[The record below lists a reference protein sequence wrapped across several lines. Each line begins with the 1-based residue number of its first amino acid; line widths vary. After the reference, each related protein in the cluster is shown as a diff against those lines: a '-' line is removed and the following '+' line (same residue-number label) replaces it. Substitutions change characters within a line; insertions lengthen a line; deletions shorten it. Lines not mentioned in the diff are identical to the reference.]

1 MEHDVAPVLQNPGT
15 LFVSFGRGG
24 LVTAGFHLHTNF
36 IGECMHLAG
45 AGSGGDDEEIHNRG
59 DAGEVKDH
67 RILTAILFAEFG
79 NVASVFQAALQ
90 TILGAGCGNG
100 GGNGK
105 TPEANQQTDGTLSS
119 NGLSDS

>member
-1 MEHDVAPVLQNPGT
+1 
-15 LFVSFGRGG
+15 
-24 LVTAGFHLHTNF
+24 
-36 IGECMHLAG
+36 MHLAG
-45 AGSGGDDEEIHNRG
+45 AGSGGDHEEIHNRS

-105 TPEANQQTDGTLSS
+105 TPDANQQTDGTLSS
-119 NGLSDS
+119 N